1 MQVWVPQQEMDIKL
15 TLCLKES
22 YEDSKGSKG
31 HNMCRVA
38 EIPGFAQPRA
48 ELLRGG
54 LMAAVAP
61 HREQKGSAELHSGDR
76 QSPRGQHGAA
86 DWGGVRKMCTYMCL
100 DIAPPTK
107 KKEKGH
113 QNGF

>member
-1 MQVWVPQQEMDIKL
+1 
-15 TLCLKES
+15 
-22 YEDSKGSKG
+22 
-31 HNMCRVA
+31 
-38 EIPGFAQPRA
+38 
-48 ELLRGG
+48 
-54 LMAAVAP
+54 MAAVAP
-61 HREQKGSAELHSGDR
+61 HREEKGSAELHSGDR

-107 KKEKGH
+107 KKKEKEGH

>member
-38 EIPGFAQPRA
+38 EIPGFAQPRTEEA
-48 ELLRGG
+48 EGG
-54 LMAAVAP
+54 P
-61 HREQKGSAELHSGDR
+61 HREQRGSTELCSLLIVIGLEGTAWSYARGGSRWALEKGS
-76 QSPRGQHGAA
+76 
-86 DWGGVRKMCTYMCL
+86 
-100 DIAPPTK
+100 
-107 KKEKGH
+107 
-113 QNGF
+113 